1 MGNKGSSRVCDA
13 GEKEGG
19 NAATARKFVLK
30 VPTHCRCLGCTGKLR
45 AAVTELAVAPG
56 VLEVDQSAA
65 LATWEVAVLATADPE
80 RLRRRVSKVMGKTV
94 GLVFPPNN
102 ETSGSGGG
110 SSVREDQPPPPPPG
124 HRQYGSY
131 VDAYPPPVPP
141 YYPGPSPH
149 AWVPYVRP
157 AAPAPAP
164 PGPYWPSAP
173 RWPGGP
179 GY

>member
-19 NAATARKFVLK
+19 EAATVRKFVLT

-56 VLEVDQSAA
+56 VLEVDQSGA

-94 GLVFPPNN
+94 GLV
-102 ETSGSGGG
+102 SGSGGG
-110 SSVREDQPPPPPPG
+110 RSVREDQPPPPSPG
-124 HRQYGSY
+124 HRQYGGY
-131 VDAYPPPVPP
+131 VDAYPPSVPP
-141 YYPGPSPH
+141 YYPGPPAH
-149 AWVPYVRP
+149 AWVPYVHP
-157 AAPAPAP
+157 CFAAPAPAP
-164 PGPYWPSAP
+164 LGPYWPSAP
-173 RWPGGP
+173 RWAGGP